1 MKLTENFSKEPVD
14 IKIKKL
20 IEWNK
25 KYPRA
30 KLSPQNINNLKFYA
44 KTDEDF
50 ANLLAEYNKMQKYYD
65 YVRAGNTKGFL
76 TRENA
81 KRLKEGNIR
90 GVFGY
95 PTSTETLAKKY
106 RIMPAK
112 IDHIVSKYGSMKDFL
127 EAYSTGKLDNED
139 IFVLKDN
146 LRKNIPVNGNNPG
159 LNLLWNKIF
168 EKDLGN
174 NFYINKKQLHFF
186 DQDELLKALD
196 LLEEKEKQFII
207 KKFGIET
214 GKTSSLDDSKDILNV
229 SWSRVGQLLPILLR
243 KLNNICSAN
252 PAIFNTLLET
262 HDLTDEETKQM
273 DNIAAKLFSSNCI
286 FIPDKK
292 YDLIPDSISNDTIE
306 SLMNKYL
313 DIDKAHNHTHGQNI
327 ESLHLPTKI
336 YNVLAKNG
344 IRTVEELA
352 KHSKEKIFYLEGMGI
367 TLFEQLCEILENNE
381 IGKQFLQDKKWPE
394 DDSIFI
400 LNLSNR
406 SFRALH
412 RNNITSVKQLA
423 DLNKFE
429 LLKLKSLGE
438 TSADEILD
446 KFKVFC
452 DENPDFRK
460 EFVDTKPSG
469 TTIDL
474 LDLSTR
480 AYNALINNQ
489 ITSIEKLYMLNDS
502 EILNINSIGESS
514 AVEII
519 EKLKTFLQNNPD
531 FSDDLSKSKL
541 NKSLSISI
549 LDLSVRS
556 FGALEKNGI
565 LTIEDLEKVSYEEL
579 LGIKN
584 IGVGSAREIVEKL
597 EIFEHQ
603 ISSQSEEEPSQLKTL
618 KEQKQEASS
627 KEQTAYSKVNS
638 AKKLSDA
645 YDKLLNKDNNNF
657 RKIDEE

>member
-1 MKLTENFSKEPVD
+1 MGLTENSPKKPLESVD
-14 IKIKKL
+14 IKIKEL

-30 KLSPQNINNLKFYA
+30 KLSPQNIDNLRFYA

-50 ANLLAEYNKMQKYYD
+50 EKLLAEYNRMKKHYD

-76 TRENA
+76 TKINA
-81 KRLKEGNIR
+81 IKIKEGNIR

-95 PTSTETLAKKY
+95 PTSTEILAKKY

-112 IDHIVSKYGSMKDFL
+112 IDHIVSKYGSMERFL
-127 EAYSTGKLDNED
+127 KAYSAGKLDDED
-139 IFVLKDN
+139 IFILKDN

-186 DQDELLKALD
+186 DQDELLKSLD
-196 LLEEKEKQFII
+196 LLEEKEKEFII

-214 GKTSSLDDSKDILNV
+214 GKTSSLDDSKDTLNV
-229 SWSRVGQLLPILLR
+229 SRSRVGQLLPILLR

-252 PAIFNTLLET
+252 PAIFNTLLKT

-286 FIPDKK
+286 FIPDTK
-292 YDLIPDSISNDTIE
+292 YTLFPDSISKNTLKN
-306 SLMNKYL
+306 LMNEYL
-313 DIDKAHNHTHGQNI
+313 DIDKAHNTQGQNI
-327 ESLHLPTKI
+327 ESLHLPTKV
-336 YNVLAKNG
+336 YNVLAKSG

-352 KHSKEKIFYLEGMGI
+352 KHSKEEIFYLEGMGI

-460 EFVDTKPSG
+460 EFVDAKPSG

-489 ITSIEKLYMLNDS
+489 ITSIEKLYMLNNS

-565 LTIEDLEKVSYEEL
+565 LTIADLEKVSYEEL

-603 ISSQSEEEPSQLKTL
+603 ISSQSEEEPSQLETL

-627 KEQTAYSKVNS
+627 KEQALSSKVSS

-645 YDKLLNKDNNNF
+645 YDQLLNPNVQNL
-657 RKIDEE
+657 DE